1 MNFDS
6 LAPVLAHLA
15 QNINIIYIIF
25 LLFIIIINSKEIMKI
40 FIHHLSTENLPYLT
54 NAETK

>member
-25 LLFIIIINSKEIMKI
+25 LLYN
-40 FIHHLSTENLPYLT
+40 NY
-54 NAETK
+54 